1 MRIILTSLIVL
12 LASPVLAAS
21 GPFISL
27 SNTNFVVLLAFL
39 LFVGLLI
46 YLKVPGKLNGM
57 LDERAKGIKSELDEA
72 RSLRE
77 DAQSIL
83 ADYERKQKEVQKQA
97 DQIVANAK
105 EEAKAAALVAKD
117 NLNASIKRR
126 LAAAEE
132 QIVSAQ
138 IAAIKEVKDTAV
150 TVAIAAAK
158 DVISIGMN
166 TSHANDLIESAIK
179 DVNGKFH

>member
-1 MRIILTSLIVL
+1 MW
-12 LASPVLAAS
+12 PVRVWPS
-21 GPFISL
+21 CG
-27 SNTNFVVLLAFL
+27 
-39 LFVGLLI
+39 
-46 YLKVPGKLNGM
+46 
-57 LDERAKGIKSELDEA
+57 
-72 RSLRE
+72 
-77 DAQSIL
+77 SI
-83 ADYERKQKEVQKQA
+83 R
-97 DQIVANAK
+97 
-105 EEAKAAALVAKD
+105 
-117 NLNASIKRR
+117 RR

-179 DVNGKFH
+179 DVNGKFRTIHLLLSR